1 MFAWLRNW
9 IAARQEQRLAGVR
22 KLIGD
27 GSADYVPQVGR
38 EDVLRI
44 LQRDFDAKEHEA
56 IMTRLDEY
64 GIQNWHREPHRV
76 HLAVLKLSAGD
87 SSRISAFVKRA
98 CGDFRDV
105 IAPAEY
111 PQFFEAGFVGVS
123 EKTSDDIRELKES
136 DWQQYEAWLNRG

>member
-1 MFAWLRNW
+1 MFSGLKNW
-9 IAARQEQRLAGVR
+9 IASRQEQRLAGVR
-22 KLIGD
+22 KSIGD

-44 LQRDFDAKEHEA
+44 LQRDFDANKQA
-56 IMTRLDEY
+56 SIMTRLDEY
-64 GIQNWHREPHRV
+64 GKQNWHREPHRV

-87 SSRISAFVKRA
+87 SGRIPEFVKLA
-98 CGDFRDV
+98 CRDFRDV

-111 PQFFEAGFVGVS
+111 PQFFDAVIVGVGQ
-123 EKTSDDIRELKES
+123 KTSDEIRELKER

>member
-111 PQFFEAGFVGVS
+111 PQFFEAVIVGVGQ
-123 EKTSDDIRELKES
+123 KTSDAIRELKER
-136 DWQQYEAWLNRG
+136 DWQQYEAWLNRE